1 MKTKFAVPLVSDLM
15 YNWFRNTLRHPKY
28 GWWIIAG
35 SLVYLLSPFDISP
48 DMLPI
53 VGWIDDGLLATL
65 VVTEVSQLL
74 VDRLKQQKKQ
84 GEVATVD
91 ASAQVVTQ

>member
-1 MKTKFAVPLVSDLM
+1 MKAKAMPLVSDLM
-15 YNWFRNTLRHPKY
+15 FNWFRNTIRHPKY

-35 SLVYLLSPFDISP
+35 SLVYLLSPFDLSP
-48 DMLPI
+48 DMLPL

-74 VDRLKQQKKQ
+74 LERFRKQK
-84 GEVATVD
+84 GEVSVE
-91 ASAQVVTQ
+91 S

>member
-15 YNWFRNTLRHPKY
+15 YNWLRNTIRHPKY

-35 SLVYLLSPFDISP
+35 SLVYLLSPFDLSP

-53 VGWIDDGLLATL
+53 VGWIDDGLLATV

-74 VDRLKQQKKQ
+74 LDRFKRQKS
-84 GEVATVD
+84 GAVPAEAVPVEATI
-91 ASAQVVTQ
+91 Q

>member
-1 MKTKFAVPLVSDLM
+1 MKTKFAIPLVSDLM
-15 YNWFRNTLRHPKY
+15 YNWFRNTIRHPKY

-53 VGWIDDGLLATL
+53 VGWIDDGLLVIDRFKNQKQKGEISIVQPT
-65 VVTEVSQLL
+65 VVQSTI
-74 VDRLKQQKKQ
+74 
-84 GEVATVD
+84 
-91 ASAQVVTQ
+91 

>member
-1 MKTKFAVPLVSDLM
+1 MKKKFAIPLVSDLM
-15 YNWFRNTLRHPKY
+15 YNWLRNTIRHPKY

-53 VGWIDDGLLATL
+53 IGWIDDGLLATI

-74 VDRLKQQKKQ
+74 MERLKQQKQK
-84 GEVATVD
+84 GEPLTVE
-91 ASAQVVTQ
+91 AAAE

>member
-15 YNWFRNTLRHPKY
+15 YNWLRNTIRHPKY

-35 SLVYLLSPFDISP
+35 SLVYLLSPFDLSP

-53 VGWIDDGLLATL
+53 VGWIDDGLLAT
-65 VVTEVSQLL
+65 VVVSEVSQLL
-74 VDRLKQQKKQ
+74 LDRFKHQKKK
-84 GEVATVD
+84 GEAVPVEATV
-91 ASAQVVTQ
+91 Q

>member
-1 MKTKFAVPLVSDLM
+1 L
-15 YNWFRNTLRHPKY
+15 RNTIRHPKY

-53 VGWIDDGLLATL
+53 VGWIDDGLLATV

-74 VDRLKQQKKQ
+74 VDRLKQQKRK
-84 GEVATVD
+84 GEALTLEAT
-91 ASAQVVTQ
+91 AE